1 MPRGKRTKRAVTKDE
16 LAAFVKDKGFA
27 FDGIRYTQA
36 VPMAGGHW
44 NKPVAAV
51 EGEKFY
57 LIEDA

>member
-1 MPRGKRTKRAVTKDE
+1 MRGKRAKREVTKDQLE
-16 LAAFVKDKGFA
+16 AFIKDKGFA
-27 FDGIRYTQA
+27 FDGIRYT
-36 VPMAGGHW
+36 VREPMAGGHW